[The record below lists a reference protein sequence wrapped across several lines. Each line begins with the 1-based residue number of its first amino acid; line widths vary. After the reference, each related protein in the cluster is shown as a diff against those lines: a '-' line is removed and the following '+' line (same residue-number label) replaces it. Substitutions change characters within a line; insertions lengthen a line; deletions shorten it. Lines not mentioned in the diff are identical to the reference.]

1 MPHGCSDPDLARL
14 LTAPE
19 GPSPSP
25 VVSRLI
31 RALARRM
38 RGRG

>member
-14 LTAPE
+14 LTAPA
-19 GPSPSP
+19 GPSP